1 MAGWGVGPGT
11 GVGEVIGSAQAIHG
25 YPWISMNMNGYQW
38 ISMVIHECP
47 RISIDIH
54 GYPWISMEVHGNQW
68 ASMDINRYPSIW
80 TSGENRAIV
89 NPRLTIVNP
98 KCMDLGWIPIELDR
112 FSIRM
117 GGELVGIDSKGNA
130 NTTYIS
136 EFHPHIPAGW
146 ISPPKKGCRLD
157 FPPPKRVVGT
167 VQKSD
172 PFQNDF
178 P

>member
-1 MAGWGVGPGT
+1 MD
-11 GVGEVIGSAQAIHG
+11 IHG
-25 YPWISMNMNGYQW
+25 CPWISMDIPW
-38 ISMVIHECP
+38 
-47 RISIDIH
+47 ISIDIH
-54 GYPWISMEVHGNQW
+54 GYPWISMEVHGYPW

-98 KCMDLGWIPIELDR
+98 KCMDLGWIPIEFDR

-136 EFHPHIPAGW
+136 ELHPHIPAGQ
-146 ISPPKKGCRLD
+146 IFQKKGLPAAAARAGRRRPTAL
-157 FPPPKRVVGT
+157 FVNQVL
-167 VQKSD
+167 KSGVEIK
-172 PFQNDF
+172 
-178 P
+178 

>member
-1 MAGWGVGPGT
+1 
-11 GVGEVIGSAQAIHG
+11 
-25 YPWISMNMNGYQW
+25 
-38 ISMVIHECP
+38 MVIHECP

-146 ISPPKKGCRLD
+146 ISPPQKGCRLD